1 MLVLVNGNFA
11 LGKYSEVQE
20 NCGVYLIGPLW
31 EQCPWCLVPRPP
43 LSPSGDSTESFLKSI
58 YLSTVFSWPFTK
70 WNPVSYTF
78 SRGSSSPQLGLHSAP
93 HFSAHVLSCL
103 LPLILIDRSPTCSV
117 PTSRS
122 FRTHKFN
129 MPFRFQWVISQNS
142 IIWQVRHLT
151 SSHSKC
157 KTNKIK
163 AQMLAYTIGL
173 PELCDAITT
182 KPLLTSESW
191 FVK

>member
-1 MLVLVNGNFA
+1 MRAVPLMSSPQTSSQPIWGQHRVL
-11 LGKYSEVQE
+11 SE
-20 NCGVYLIGPLW
+20 IH
-31 EQCPWCLVPRPP
+31 
-43 LSPSGDSTESFLKSI
+43 LSKHCVLLAIYKMKSR
-58 YLSTVFSWPFTK
+58 LLRD
-70 WNPVSYTF
+70 F

-93 HFSAHVLSCL
+93 HFSAHVLICL
-103 LPLILIDRSPTCSV
+103 LPLILIDHSPTCSV

-122 FRTHKFN
+122 FQTHKFN

-173 PELCDAITT
+173 PELCDTITT